1 MASGGALVRRPA
13 VAGHFYPAAAAA
25 LERELRRMVPA
36 AARRRRVFGLL
47 APHAGYVYSG
57 ACAGQGYA
65 RVELTAT
72 VIVLGVN
79 HRGAGAELAVDG
91 HDAWETPLGRVEL
104 DAGLRRRLLASSRLF
119 AEDSEAGR
127 LEHSLE
133 VQLPFIQH
141 VAPAARIL
149 PITVAAQRLDDLLA
163 AGEELAPLVAGAA
176 GAMMVASSDMS
187 HYIPAE
193 RARELDR
200 LALECLLRLDPEG
213 LYRVVRDRR
222 ISMCGVAPAV
232 IMLQAARRAG
242 AAGAELVCYTN
253 SGEASG
259 DREEVVGYA
268 SLIVF

>member
-1 MASGGALVRRPA
+1 MIRKPV
-13 VAGHFYPAAAAA
+13 VAGQFYPATRQE
-25 LERELRRMVPA
+25 LERELRQLLPPGGERSERCRA
-36 AARRRRVFGLL
+36 LGLL

-65 RVELTAT
+65 RVELTPT
-72 VIVLGVN
+72 VILLGVN

-91 HDAWETPLGRVEL
+91 LDAWETPLGRIEV
-104 DAGLRRRLLASSRLF
+104 DANLRGRLLASSRRF
-119 AEDSEAGR
+119 VKDSEAGR

-133 VQLPFIQH
+133 VQVPFIQH
-141 VAPAARIL
+141 LAPAARIL
-149 PITVAAQRLDDLLA
+149 PVTVAAHRLDDLLA

-193 RARELDR
+193 RARELDM
-200 LALECLLRLDPEG
+200 LAVERMLQLDAEG

-232 IMLQAARRAG
+232 IMLSAARRAG
-242 AAGAELVCYTN
+242 AAQAELVCYTN
-253 SGEASG
+253 SGEVSG
-259 DREEVVGYA
+259 DMGEVVGYA
-268 SLIVF
+268 SLIVR

>member
-1 MASGGALVRRPA
+1 MAERGTMVRHPA
-13 VAGHFYPAAAAA
+13 VAGHFYPAGAAA
-25 LERELRRMVPA
+25 LERELQRLVRPDA
-36 AARRRRVFGLL
+36 KRRRALGLM

-57 ACAGQGYA
+57 GCAGQGYA
-65 RVELTAT
+65 RVELAPT
-72 VIVLGVN
+72 VILLGVN
-79 HRGAGAELAVDG
+79 HRGTGADLAVDG
-91 HDAWETPLGRVEL
+91 HDAWQTPLGRVEV
-104 DAGLRRRLLASSRLF
+104 DAGLRGRLLASSRLF

-133 VQLPFIQH
+133 VQVPFIQH
-141 VAPAARIL
+141 VAPASRIL
-149 PITVAAQRLDDLLA
+149 PVTVAAQRLDDLLA
-163 AGEELAPLVAGAA
+163 AGEELAPLVAGNG

-193 RARELDR
+193 RARELDL
-200 LALECLLRLDPEG
+200 LAVERMLQLDPEG

-242 AAGAELVCYTN
+242 ASGAELVCYTN

-268 SLIVF
+268 SLVVF